1 MLYTQ
6 QDGIDS
12 ARAFKRSALVIG
24 AVSAPFV
31 AAIAALALLRMKTP
45 TMAVTAL
52 WGCVLVLWWGM
63 RGRWL
68 HGYSRFV
75 REVLQGRSRE
85 QELCYQGAE
94 PALSL
99 RGCVRMRGLE
109 FSVEGQSFP
118 LVLYWDA
125 QRPLPSWQAGQRV
138 RVRIHEYVIIDAE
151 PA

>member
-12 ARAFKRSALVIG
+12 ARAFKRSALFIG

-31 AAIAALALLRMKTP
+31 AAIVALALLRQKTP
-45 TMAVTAL
+45 TMVVTAL
-52 WGCVLVLWWGM
+52 WGCALVMWWGM

-75 REVLQGRSRE
+75 RELLQGRSRE
-85 QELCYQGAE
+85 QVLLFQGVE
-94 PALSL
+94 PADSL
-99 RGCVRMRGLE
+99 RDCVRMRGLE
-109 FSVEGQSFP
+109 FAVQGQSFP

-125 QRPLPSWQAGQRV
+125 QRPLPDWQAGQRV
-138 RVRIHEYVIIDAE
+138 RVRSHEYVIIDAA